1 MPTFKFSHTQVH
13 RVHWIFSEEFD
24 TEGQDDWDVLKS
36 KARDRM
42 DEDEF
47 ESLPDV
53 APEDVDVWRRV
64 YSFVEAS
71 ELSDK
76 EEDWV
81 TDRKG
86 DYESFFEVSDE
97 DGNVLS
103 EG

>member
-1 MPTFKFSHTQVH
+1 MPIFKFSHTQVH
-13 RVHWIFSEEFD
+13 RVDLIFSEEFD
-24 TEGQDDWDVLKS
+24 TESQDEWEALKS
-36 KARDRM
+36 KAKGGM

-53 APEDVDVWRRV
+53 APEDVDVWLRV
-64 YSFVEAS
+64 YSFVDSGEFS
-71 ELSDK
+71 VR

-81 TDRKG
+81 SDRKG
-86 DYESFFEVSDE
+86 GYESFFQVTDE